1 MARDWDGLE
10 GKAMTRWGWLALAMA
25 LGAVAGGVET
35 LAQTR
40 KAAPAPKAFH
50 TTLTAAEMAHKQAVV
65 ETSAGTFVI
74 ALLPESAPNHVGY
87 FLKLVQDGAFAAT
100 TFHRLVKHGIVQ
112 GGDPLSKDPS
122 KKALYGTGG
131 LGVLEAEFNAEPM
144 TAGAV
149 AAVLQPGKRDSAGSQ
164 FFVVVTDQ
172 PALQGQYTIFARV
185 VDGLDVVLRIS
196 EAAADEQGRA
206 IDRVTIDRI
215 TIRDTPPP
223 EVEPFSTE
231 SLDDLA
237 HYRVVLE
244 TTRGPI
250 TLGFSPDVAPMHVR
264 NFLRLA
270 SLGAYD
276 GTAFHRIVRGFVIQ
290 GGMLSTRTAP
300 PPQRVQ
306 KYVRTLAPEFNAT
319 LHVKGTLSMARL
331 DDPASAST
339 SFFICTGPA
348 PSLDGKYTA
357 FGRVIDGMCVVEALD
372 ALPVDGE
379 SPLERVDVVKARVEK
394 F

>member
-1 MARDWDGLE
+1 
-10 GKAMTRWGWLALAMA
+10 MTQWGRFALLLALC
-25 LGAVAGGVET
+25 AVADQGGT
-35 LAQTR
+35 TAQTR
-40 KAAPAPKAFH
+40 RASPGARSFH
-50 TTLTAAEMAHKQAVV
+50 TTLTAAEMAQKQAVV
-65 ETSAGTFVI
+65 ETSAGPFVM
-74 ALLPESAPNHVGY
+74 ALLPESAPNHVGF
-87 FLKLVQDGAFAAT
+87 FLKLVKEGAYTGT
-100 TFHRLVKHGIVQ
+100 TFHRVVKNGIVQ
-112 GGDPLSKDPS
+112 GGDPLSKNPS
-122 KKALYGTGG
+122 MRALYGTGG
-131 LGVLEAEFNAEPM
+131 LGMLDAEFNAEPM

-149 AAVLQPGKRDSAGSQ
+149 AAVLLPDNRDSAGAQ

-172 PALQGQYTIFARV
+172 PALQGQYTIFGRV
-185 VDGLDVVLRIS
+185 VDGLDVVRRIS
-196 EAAADEQGRA
+196 ESAVDDEGKVV
-206 IDRVTIDRI
+206 DRVTIDRI
-215 TIRDTPPP
+215 TIRDAPPA

-231 SLDDLA
+231 SVDELA
-237 HYRVVLE
+237 HYRVVLD

-276 GTAFHRIVRGFVIQ
+276 GTAFHRIVHGFVVQ
-290 GGMLSTRTAP
+290 GGMLSTRPSP

-319 LHVKGTLSMARL
+319 MHVKGTLSMARL
-331 DDPASAST
+331 DDPASAQT

-357 FGRVIDGMCVVEALD
+357 FGKVIDGMSVVEALD
-372 ALPVDGE
+372 ATPVDGDT
-379 SPLERVDVVKARVEK
+379 PRERVEVVKARVEK